1 MAITDDVKH
10 QEELKN
16 AHAKL
21 KEIERQ
27 MHERSKF
34 EHQIIQK
41 LEEVSVKYQN

>member
-1 MAITDDVKH
+1 MKESEANLREQLDMAITDDVKH

-34 EHQIIQK
+34 EH
-41 LEEVSVKYQN
+41 